1 MNEIQSAETE
11 LLLTIAVMI
20 SPNSVKDIA
29 EASGIKPNTLYKWK
43 VTDRHLSA
51 KTADALLSYFMK
63 KELLTIL
70 IAEIVKT
77 VLIIIGNDSTSFLE
91 QEVFTGGTENGN
103 LLQ

>member
-1 MNEIQSAETE
+1 MNENQLAETE
-11 LLLTIAVMI
+11 LLLSIAVMI

-51 KTADALLSYFMK
+51 KTQDTLLAYFMK

-77 VLIIIGNDSTSFLE
+77 VLILLCNDSASLLE
-91 QEVFTGGTENGN
+91 QEVGEGGMENDN
-103 LLQ
+103 L

>member
-1 MNEIQSAETE
+1 MNEIQLAETE
-11 LLLTIAVMI
+11 LLLSIAVMI

-29 EASGIKPNTLYKWK
+29 EASGIRPNTLYKWK

-51 KTADALLSYFMK
+51 KTMDTLLSYFVK

-77 VLIIIGNDSTSFLE
+77 VLILLCNDSASLLE
-91 QEVFTGGTENGN
+91 QEVGEGGIENDN
-103 LLQ
+103 L